1 MAHPAPPVSGA
12 TALPDRSLVSSRGNG
27 VAEVVE
33 RFAEAWQSAD
43 EPPDLLAYLPDSPGI
58 RRVSLI
64 ELIKVDL
71 ANRWGRGAAP
81 KRLAEYVADLPELRT
96 WPLPPDLI
104 YEEFHV
110 RRRAGSSVEVAEY
123 TAAYPEQA
131 EQLSEM
137 LGTDDYHSTMMSAAE
152 PVNLDDIEVG
162 QKIDD
167 FDLMT
172 GLGRGAFA
180 RVFLARQRSMQRLV
194 AVKIS
199 RDKGTEPQ
207 TLAQLDHDYIVRVF
221 DQRVLESRKLRLLY
235 MQYVPGGTL
244 FTVLERVRG
253 TPPDRRDGN
262 LLLDVID
269 TVLADKG
276 EIRPSES
283 PLRAELARLSWP
295 ETIAWLGRRLAEAL
309 DYAGN
314 AGVLHRDLKPANVL
328 LTADGIPKL
337 ADFNI
342 SFSGNVSGD
351 SPVAYFG
358 GSLAYMSPEQLA
370 AVHPDHASTAADL
383 DTRSDLYALAVVLWE
398 LLTGRKPFDDDSVTG
413 GDRTALDG
421 MLERRSGSPKALPYQ
436 DLPPDC
442 PAALERALVRAL
454 DPEPDNRWPRGAD
467 MAQQLEVC
475 LDARARDLVD
485 PPPSSR
491 RLRARQLMHPIMAL
505 AIAVPNALAIWYSY
519 LHNRTLI
526 ISKLDAPA
534 QHRFDQIA
542 VTTYGLCFLIGFIV
556 TNILLANLWSISRG
570 LRKGKSYDAAT
581 LARARG
587 DTLLLGKRN
596 VLTCFALWVIAGV
609 VVPVSVQVSGN
620 HIPAQ
625 SYVHFFI
632 TQIVCGAIA
641 MAYPYFLV
649 NFYAV
654 RSLYPMFLRHGGL
667 GAQDAHRLQQLDR
680 RSTYFLAIA
689 AAVPL
694 LGVAG
699 ATFIPPADIPAVIVA
714 LRVLCV
720 GSALAFVGVYWLF
733 RMLEQDLAALE
744 RIVARS
750 GR

>member
-1 MAHPAPPVSGA
+1 MAHPAPPVPGA
-12 TALPDRSLVSSRGNG
+12 TVASDRSPVNSRGNG
-27 VAEVVE
+27 VAEVVAQ
-33 RFAEAWQSAD
+33 FTEAWRAGD
-43 EPPDLLAYLPDSPGI
+43 EPPDLRAYLPDSPGI

-71 ANRWGRGAAP
+71 AHRWGRGTAP
-81 KRLAEYVADLPELRT
+81 KRLADYVEDLPELRT

-110 RRRAGSSVEVAEY
+110 RRRAGTAVQVAEY
-123 TAAYPEQA
+123 TAAYPAQA

-137 LGTDDYHSTMMSAAE
+137 LATDDYHSTMMSAAE
-152 PVNLDDIEVG
+152 PVNLDDIDAG
-162 QKIDD
+162 QQIDD

-221 DQRVLESRKLRLLY
+221 DQRVLEHRKLRLLY

-244 FTVLERVRG
+244 FTVLERVRA
-253 TPPDRRDGN
+253 TPPEQRDGR

-269 TVLADKG
+269 SVLAGKG

-283 PLRAELARLSWP
+283 PLRARLAQLSWP

-314 AGVLHRDLKPANVL
+314 AGVLHRDIKPANVL

-370 AVHPDHASTAADL
+370 AVHPDHPGTAEDL

-454 DPEPDNRWPRGAD
+454 DPEPDNRWPCGAD

-485 PPPSSR
+485 PPPASW
-491 RLRARQLMHPIMAL
+491 RLRARKLMHPIMAL

-519 LHNRTLI
+519 NHNRTLI
-526 ISKLDAPA
+526 ISKLDEQA

-542 VTTYGLCFLIGFIV
+542 VTTYGLCFLIGFVV
-556 TNILLANLWSISRG
+556 TNVLLANLWSISRG
-570 LRKGKSYDAAT
+570 LRKGKSYDAQT

-587 DTLLLGKRN
+587 DTLQLGKRN

-609 VVPVSVQVSGN
+609 AVPVSVQVSGN
-620 HIPAQ
+620 HITPE
-625 SYVHFFI
+625 SYLHFFI

-641 MAYPYFLV
+641 MAYPYFMV

-667 GAQDAHRLQQLDR
+667 GAQDARALRRLDR

-699 ATFIPPADIPAVIVA
+699 ATFIPAEDIPAVIVA

-720 GSALAFVGVYWLF
+720 GSALAFIGVYWLF

-750 GR
+750 A

>member
-1 MAHPAPPVSGA
+1 MAHPAPPVPGA
-12 TALPDRSLVSSRGNG
+12 TVASDRSPGGSRGTG
-27 VAEVVE
+27 VTEVVE
-33 RFAEAWQSAD
+33 RFAEAWREDAS
-43 EPPDLLAYLPDSPGI
+43 PPDLRAYLPDSPAI

-110 RRRAGSSVEVAEY
+110 RRRAGSSVRVEEY
-123 TAAYPEQA
+123 TAAYPAQA

-137 LGTDDYHSTMMSAAE
+137 LATDDYHSTMMSAAE
-152 PVNLDDIEVG
+152 PVRLDDIEAG

-199 RDKGTEPQ
+199 RDKGSEPQ

-244 FTVLERVRG
+244 FTVLERVRV
-253 TPPDRRDGN
+253 TPPEQRNGT

-269 TVLADKG
+269 SVLAGKG

-283 PLRAELARLSWP
+283 PLRAELATLSWP

-314 AGVLHRDLKPANVL
+314 AGVLHRDIKPANVL

-370 AVHPDHASTAADL
+370 AVHPDRASTAADL

-398 LLTGRKPFDDDSVTG
+398 LLTGREPFDDDSVTG

-421 MLERRSGSPKALPYQ
+421 MLERRSAGPNALPYQ

-442 PAALERALVRAL
+442 PAALRRALVRAL
-454 DPEPDNRWPRGAD
+454 DPDPDNRWPRGAD

-485 PPPSSR
+485 PPPTSW
-491 RLRARQLMHPIMAL
+491 RLRARVLMHPIMAL

-519 LHNRTLI
+519 NHNRTLI
-526 ISKLDAPA
+526 IGKLDEQA

-542 VTTYGLCFLIGFIV
+542 LTTYGLCFLIGFVV
-556 TNILLANLWSISRG
+556 TNVLVAQLWSISRG
-570 LRKGKSYDAAT
+570 LRNGKSYDADT
-581 LARARG
+581 LARARS

-596 VLTCFALWVIAGV
+596 VLTCFMLWVIAGV
-609 VVPVSVQVSGN
+609 AVPVSVQVSGN
-620 HIPAQ
+620 HLTAE
-625 SYVHFFI
+625 SYLHFFI

-641 MAYPYFLV
+641 MAYPYFMV

-667 GAQDAHRLQQLDR
+667 GAKDARRLQQLDR

-699 ATFIPPADIPAVIVA
+699 ATFIPPEDIPAVIVA
-714 LRVLCV
+714 LRVLCL
-720 GSALAFVGVYWLF
+720 GSALAFIGVYWLF
-733 RMLEQDLAALE
+733 RMLEKDLAALE

-750 GR
+750 A